1 MKYFFQPDEDVI
13 FFNERYINGELQVMF
28 DELNISLTEEEIMK
42 AIKQLKLGKSCGP
55 DYMLNEFFRY
65 GMDVLMPY
73 LYKLFN
79 TVFNLGYFPEKWTE
93 GFIVPLHKKG
103 NSNDVENYR
112 GITLLSTFGKLFTRI
127 LNNRL
132 NNWAE
137 NYHIYINAQAG
148 FRKHMGTIDNIFV
161 MHSLIKHFINEV
173 NDYMQP

>member
-1 MKYFFQPDEDVI
+1 MVKYKFDRNKTAKLEKARLQNAREYWKLLKNLNPSTKTHSLSANNFAQYFKAINDPNEVFFQPDEDVI

-28 DELNISLTEEEIMK
+28 DELNVSLTEEEIMK

-73 LYKLFN
+73 LYQLFN

-112 GITLLSTFGKLFTRI
+112 
-127 LNNRL
+127 
-132 NNWAE
+132 E
-137 NYHIYINAQAG
+137 
-148 FRKHMGTIDNIFV
+148 
-161 MHSLIKHFINEV
+161 
-173 NDYMQP
+173 